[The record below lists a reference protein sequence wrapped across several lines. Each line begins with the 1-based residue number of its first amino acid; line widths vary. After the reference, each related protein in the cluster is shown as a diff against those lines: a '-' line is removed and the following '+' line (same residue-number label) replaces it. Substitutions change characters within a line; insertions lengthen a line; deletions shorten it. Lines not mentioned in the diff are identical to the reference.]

1 MSKKD
6 YQSES
11 FLELLSKT
19 PIVSA
24 VCESLDISR
33 QTVYRWCKEDPSFK
47 MEFDLH
53 LGKGRDNINDLAES
67 KLIEKIN
74 EGEPWAIRFWL
85 MNNKTNYSFHKSE
98 DFREIIKS
106 EFIKHKKVL
115 KDVDLGDV
123 PCE

>member
-1 MSKKD
+1 MKKD
-6 YQSES
+6 YQAEK

-33 QTVYRWCKEDPSFK
+33 QTVYRWCKEDFGFK
-47 MEFDLH
+47 KEFDMCLSR
-53 LGKGRDNINDLAES
+53 GRDNINDLAES

-74 EGEPWAIRFWL
+74 EGNMPAIRFWL
-85 MNNKTNYSFHKSE
+85 MNNKTNYSYHKSG

-106 EFIKHKKVL
+106 EFIKHKRFMKEIE
-115 KDVDLGDV
+115 LGDTA
-123 PCE
+123 CE

>member
-1 MSKKD
+1 MAKKD
-6 YQSES
+6 EQSEP

-47 MEFDLH
+47 KEFDSH
-53 LGKGRDNINDLAES
+53 LSKGRDNINDLAES

-98 DFREIIKS
+98 DFREIIRS
-106 EFIKHKKVL
+106 ELIKHKRAIREIN
-115 KDVDLGDV
+115 LGDV